1 MFTPHRRDALRGL
14 TLGAGGLL
22 LSPILSQVA
31 AQAAGGAAAKPMRF
45 VFVVEGNGVTPDQV
59 QPKNI
64 PIKRNNGHNMS
75 DGLIDKPLDAD
86 QLPFALEP
94 VKAFKDRMTV
104 IQGLSGRVCGGGHSN
119 NFGALGVYSSKA
131 GAAGETIDAALAKA
145 LGSVFP
151 HVGLGISDR
160 PEHGMIYNVS
170 AWDAGKKLP
179 TQCRPDLAYNGL
191 FGSVVTGAGRQT
203 FDAKTNLLDFM
214 AADVRR
220 AEGALA
226 GDEKEKFRDHLAAYE
241 SLKDRQSKLTDIEQ
255 QLRKSAPPVTDK
267 YRSAVET
274 DRLDAQFDLAGAAL
288 IGGLTNVVT
297 LSSGSGDPYFS
308 VRFKGLGIELD
319 KHSIG
324 HGGSYM
330 GRTWAELS
338 STIRRFHF
346 ELIARLAK
354 KLDSV
359 KEGDGTML
367 DNTLI
372 VYMSDAAES
381 HHSRCWEWPFVTVG
395 NLGGRLKLGNRFL
408 CYPSHGR
415 KGHRTISNLYTTFLA
430 AAGKPRDHFGLQDPT
445 LKDFDQTGPL
455 AEIV

>member
-14 TLGAGGLL
+14 TLGTGGLL
-22 LSPILSQVA
+22 LAPILSQVA

-45 VFVVEGNGVTPDQV
+45 VFVLEGNGVTPDQV

-64 PIKRNNGHNMS
+64 SVKKNNGQNAA
-75 DGLIDKPLDAD
+75 DTLIDKPLDAD
-86 QLPFALEP
+86 HLPYALEP
-94 VKAFKDRMTV
+94 VKAFADRLTV

-119 NFGALGVYSSKA
+119 NFGALGVYSGKA

-145 LGSVFP
+145 LGGIFP

-160 PEHGMIYNVS
+160 VEHDTIYNVS

-179 TQCRPDLAYNGL
+179 TQCRPDLAFNGL
-191 FGSVVTGAGRQT
+191 FGSVAKGVGRQA
-203 FDAKTNLLDFM
+203 FDAKTNLLDYM

-220 AEGALA
+220 AEGALG

-241 SLKDRQSKLTDIEQ
+241 ALKDRQSKLTAVEEH
-255 QLRKSAPPVTDK
+255 LRKAAPPVTDK

-274 DRLDAQFDLAGAAL
+274 DRLDAQFDLAAAAL

-308 VRFKGLGIELD
+308 VRFRGLGIDLD

-330 GRTWAELS
+330 GKTWAELS
-338 STIRRFHF
+338 ATIRRFHF
-346 ELIARLAK
+346 ELVARLAS
-354 KLDSV
+354 KLAAV

-372 VYMSDAAES
+372 VYLSDSAES
-381 HHSRCWEWPFVTVG
+381 HHSRCWEWPFVILG

-408 CYPSHGR
+408 CYPAHGR
-415 KGHRTISNLYTTFLA
+415 PGHRTIANLYGSFLA
-430 AAGKPRDHFGLQDPT
+430 AAGKPRDHFGVPDPT
-445 LKDFDQTGPL
+445 LKDFDQKGPL
-455 AEIV
+455 AEIM